1 MGFVSPVTD
10 RQRRRSVSLWDEVRS
25 FNPLALG
32 EDCDLPMVGRGQS
45 ITQAA
50 LLPPVFWSLPTYLRR
65 VLDFRTRCRAKL
77 GAGFT
82 LIELLLV
89 LAIVGTLAAVAVPV
103 LAQAFDKEKTARAI
117 GDISALQT
125 DLMAYEL
132 SEGAPPETLADMG
145 WGGGDLLDP
154 WGNPYQYQA
163 FVTTVMQND
172 KREVEPRQGVTPR
185 SDRFLKPLN
194 SSFDLYSM
202 GKDGETKPKLGAK
215 VSVDD
220 IIRANDGHYIGLA
233 SQY

>member
-1 MGFVSPVTD
+1 
-10 RQRRRSVSLWDEVRS
+10 
-25 FNPLALG
+25 
-32 EDCDLPMVGRGQS
+32 MVGRGQS

-50 LLPPVFWSLPTYLRR
+50 LLPPVSWSLPTYLRR

-89 LAIVGTLAAVAVPV
+89 LAIVGTLAAVAVPL
-103 LAQAFDKEKTARAI
+103 LAQAVDQEKTARAI
-117 GDISALQT
+117 GDISELQT

-132 SEGAPPETLADMG
+132 SEEAPPKTLADMG
-145 WGGGDLLDP
+145 WGGSDLLDP

-220 IIRANDGHYIGLA
+220 LIRANEGHYIGLA
-233 SQY
+233 SHY